1 MTINNGAEREVLV
14 KPVLVAPAGAGSVV
28 GPGTKQVLVTPARR
42 FVGPGMKQVL
52 VTPAGRSV
60 GPGMKQVLVTP
71 AGRSVGPGMK
81 QVLVTPAGPRPG
93 RNQVLAPST
102 QSRVIVD
109 KIILKAVSRGTKK
122 DLRAYV
128 LRNIETA
135 SVCTVDDMKNL
146 IRNQLRREIILEDFS
161 IGYTQGSTV
170 VGIRSRD
177 DISEFWSCVKS
188 SNKTNLW
195 CDGLK
200 VSAPLVATN
209 KRNLKMADINSDLD
223 SDFDS
228 ETTSSTKKKKKKKK
242 ARISY
247 EEEEVQEVVDS
258 LKQKHGSDFTVMQYR
273 MWGEMVVGGNHKSLD
288 NPPNNTMFSRA
299 GGGTPYKKN
308 SQHSPVTQLATAITA
323 ALSPKHSP
331 AVGIAGSPAKVIEG
345 RSKLYKQLSELQ
357 NLRSI
362 GILSEDEYI
371 TEKESIMDLLKKLKA
386 TI

>member
-14 KPVLVAPAGAGSVV
+14 KPVLVAPVGAGSVV
-28 GPGTKQVLVTPARR
+28 GPGTKQVLVTPAGR

-60 GPGMKQVLVTP
+60 GPGMKLVF
-71 AGRSVGPGMK
+71 
-81 QVLVTPAGPRPG
+81 VTPAGPRPG

-228 ETTSSTKKKKKKKK
+228 ETTSSTKKKKKKQ

-371 TEKESIMDLLKKLKA
+371 TEKESIMDLLKKLKD

>member
-1 MTINNGAEREVLV
+1 MTINNGAERELLV

-228 ETTSSTKKKKKKKK
+228 ETTSSTKKKKKK